1 MRKCIFMMFAALL
14 FGCSEHQ
21 LIEDITETNRTKAMK
36 ETGLVSV
43 DIDALVARARW
54 GNGEA
59 FLQLADCYKDGIGVQ
74 SDLLGMMYTVAQARA
89 LGAIETENDYLLRIS
104 DDNVFKFLFELLNKN
119 PRELREKKDSI
130 LPRLNMLDSPDAL
143 AVSGIVSIEN
153 GDSVKGLD
161 KIRKAAQNG
170 SNFAI
175 LLNASLDKNGELNPD
190 IHQLEQVAE
199 RVPLAYKMLG
209 RIYLSSDKDGNI
221 EEKRAAYYYQ
231 KAEKH
236 ALLFKREARW
246 LLSYHNDGGEIQ
258 LDNEDVR
265 RLQAFVRATHEREN
279 IIAADTV
286 CVDSTTK

>member
-54 GNGEA
+54 GDGEA

-89 LGAIETENDYLLRIS
+89 LGAIETENDYLLCIS

-143 AVSGIVSIEN
+143 AVSGIIA
-153 GDSVKGLD
+153 DRKSV
-161 KIRKAAQNG
+161 
-170 SNFAI
+170 
-175 LLNASLDKNGELNPD
+175 
-190 IHQLEQVAE
+190 V
-199 RVPLAYKMLG
+199 
-209 RIYLSSDKDGNI
+209 
-221 EEKRAAYYYQ
+221 
-231 KAEKH
+231 
-236 ALLFKREARW
+236 
-246 LLSYHNDGGEIQ
+246 
-258 LDNEDVR
+258 
-265 RLQAFVRATHEREN
+265 
-279 IIAADTV
+279 
-286 CVDSTTK
+286 